1 MEYNNNN
8 DGMLRE
14 EQNSS
19 TGWIW
24 WIIGI
29 LIVLGLL
36 WFFFG
41 RSSDDVNIIDD
52 VDNTGQEEV
61 ERDPNMEYDE
71 NGLPLAGPLAPINNT
86 QVEIAESFPVQVAV
100 LVSGNLPDGCTYL
113 NSPAHV
119 RDGNTFYVNLTTRT
133 EGETCTQAL
142 VPYERRIPLDTTGL
156 PAGTYLVDI
165 NGQQVSFEIEQT
177 NQVDFQAGSDK

>member
-1 MEYNNNN
+1 MEYNDNNN
-8 DGMLRE
+8 GMLRE
-14 EQNSS
+14 EQKSS

-24 WIIGI
+24 WIVGI

-41 RSSDDVNIIDD
+41 RSNDVDIIDEVNTPVEETEYDSD
-52 VDNTGQEEV
+52 V
-61 ERDPNMEYDE
+61 EYDE

-86 QVEIAESFPVQVAV
+86 QVVVLESFPVQVAL
-100 LVSGNLPDGCTYL
+100 LVSGDLPNGCTYL
-113 NSPAHV
+113 NTPAQV

-142 VPYERRIPLDTTGL
+142 VPYERRISLDTTGL
-156 PAGTYLVDI
+156 PAGTYMVDI
-165 NGQQVSFEIEQT
+165 NGRQLSFELAQQ
-177 NQVDFQAGSDK
+177 NQLDFEAGSEK